1 MWGMGIHAF
10 NPNTQKVEVKDCHEF
25 KVSLC
30 HIVNIR
36 LDRATLQNPA
46 SKKPKTN
53 QNIKTEKKKILKTPG
68 RG

>member
-1 MWGMGIHAF
+1 MPLTPIHRRL
-10 NPNTQKVEVKDCHEF
+10 KLEDCHEF

-53 QNIKTEKKKILKTPG
+53 QNIKTEKKNPKDTWKGIVQS
-68 RG
+68 